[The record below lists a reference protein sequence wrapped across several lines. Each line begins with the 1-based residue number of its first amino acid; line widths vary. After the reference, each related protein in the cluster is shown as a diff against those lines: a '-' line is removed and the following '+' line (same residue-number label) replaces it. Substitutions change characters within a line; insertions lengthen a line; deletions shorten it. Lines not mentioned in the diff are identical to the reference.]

1 VNFKNLAACVA
12 ALVLS
17 ASLTSCAGSAASEQA
32 GAATATSTKSAPPA
46 NGGSYGTITQL
57 RDAAVEAGES
67 CPSWDEKNNVTLA
80 SSSATCSDKVVMAI
94 YASSTSQD
102 KQLAVWKEFGSMVKM
117 SVLVGENWTL
127 SSDKA
132 ESLQKKLGGTV
143 FKTPGK

>member
-1 VNFKNLAACVA
+1 
-12 ALVLS
+12 
-17 ASLTSCAGSAASEQA
+17 
-32 GAATATSTKSAPPA
+32 
-46 NGGSYGTITQL
+46 
-57 RDAAVEAGES
+57 
-67 CPSWDEKNNVTLA
+67 
-80 SSSATCSDKVVMAI
+80 MAI